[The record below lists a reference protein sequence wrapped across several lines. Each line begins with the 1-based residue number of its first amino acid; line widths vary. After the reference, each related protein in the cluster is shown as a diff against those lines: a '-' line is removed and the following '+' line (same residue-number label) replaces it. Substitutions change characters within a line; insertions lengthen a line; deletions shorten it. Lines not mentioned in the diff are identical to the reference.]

1 MFALSVVIKTLF
13 IAVEE
18 ASPVDTAPVE
28 PRIVVALVVDA
39 GLASVVYF
47 KMLAF
52 IILCDMYLESFLGG
66 MYL

>member
-1 MFALSVVIKTLF
+1 M
-13 IAVEE
+13 
-18 ASPVDTAPVE
+18 E

-52 IILCDMYLESFLGG
+52 IILCDIYLESFLGG
-66 MYL
+66 LYL